1 MSYLEVGLQPPAI
14 VEEARDEYKS
24 DMDLLAEWIEECCE
38 IGRDKVA
45 TNAALWASWKQFAE
59 VRGELRYISNARTLN
74 KKLEARTYVKRVKN
88 SDGIRGRGIL
98 GIAVKD
104 DFENVEEVDA

>member
-1 MSYLEVGLQPPAI
+1 MGLQPPAI
-14 VEEARDEYKS
+14 VTEARDEYKS

-59 VRGELRYISNARTLN
+59 VRGELRYISNASTLN
-74 KKLEARTYVKRVKN
+74 KKLEARTYVEKIKN
-88 SDGIRGRGIL
+88 TYGIKGLGLL
-98 GIAVKD
+98 GISVKD
-104 DFENVEEVDA
+104 DFENVEDAKA